1 MLKIISTADNPKHNI
16 FLVETEEG
24 HLEHQRIP
32 EEILYVNAGG
42 HLVVSEELLDN
53 GRITK
58 EISYVYCGK
67 LRHWDSLEDIKQN
80 CVEMTSYYSNV
91 DNGYVGD
98 EIWYNRLVLQQKLI
112 LIQKLKPEHQACSIG
127 YSPIENKWYGWSH
140 RGFYGF
146 GIGDTVKEG
155 DLVAIDYKD
164 SYYIQHPEEDLR
176 LPVGFKALTVN
187 DAKRMAMAYAQAVD

>member
-1 MLKIISTADNPKHNI
+1 MKTKEAEERTLKHNI

-24 HLEHQRIP
+24 HLERQRIP

-42 HLVVSEELLDN
+42 YLVVSEELLDN

-58 EISYVYCGK
+58 EISYVSCGNH
-67 LRHWDSLEDIKQN
+67 RHWDSLEDVKQN

-91 DNGYVGD
+91 DNGYIGD
-98 EIWYNRLVLQQKLI
+98 EAWYNRLVLQQKLI
-112 LIQKLKPEHQACSIG
+112 LIQKSRPEHQTCSIG
-127 YSPIENKWYGWSH
+127 YSTIENKWYGWSH

-146 GIGDTVKEG
+146 GIGDIVKEG
-155 DLVAIDYKD
+155 DLVAIDYED

-176 LPVGFKALTVN
+176 LPVGFKALTIN
-187 DAKRMAMAYAQAVD
+187 DAKRMAIAYAQAVD